1 MATFKKNTICKKD
14 LLRTPKNQNKTT
26 LSCLSHVKRLA
37 DPETGVIKRPVCPGL
52 YSDTC
57 FLGDNSGSMS
67 SMGRSPEDG
76 ARLFAEQYH
85 ALGVANSGQT
95 PTYLAFAVFSTT
107 CEEVY
112 ADDPAK
118 LTQKQIDLCAHS
130 MRPTNLT
137 RFYDSAIE
145 QLAAQAKR
153 IRASYATLS
162 PAVRRL
168 VPLDQYAAVVF
179 ATLTDGQD
187 NMSNL
192 CDGPALKRAFNR
204 HKVEFG
210 AKILFIAANMSAED
224 VGKNY
229 GIDEDAC
236 LQMGSDQLH
245 SQEAFKA
252 VTSACMREASCG
264 APQYRSATIP
274 NRQTFTGLER
284 MSSCSVGEAQLYG
297 APPQYSAPGTKDNSG
312 QPDLH
317 LSHFGGHGLTRAGG
331 LRRQNAMNSPFGV

>member
-1 MATFKKNTICKKD
+1 M
-14 LLRTPKNQNKTT
+14 
-26 LSCLSHVKRLA
+26 
-37 DPETGVIKRPVCPGL
+37 
-52 YSDTC
+52 
-57 FLGDNSGSMS
+57 
-67 SMGRSPEDG
+67 
-76 ARLFAEQYH
+76 
-85 ALGVANSGQT
+85 
-95 PTYLAFAVFSTT
+95 
-107 CEEVY
+107 
-112 ADDPAK
+112 
-118 LTQKQIDLCAHS
+118 
-130 MRPTNLT
+130 T

-162 PAVRRL
+162 LAVRRL

-224 VGKNY
+224 VGESY
-229 GIDEDAC
+229 GIDGDAC

-252 VTSACMREASCG
+252 VTSACLRQASCSV
-264 APQYRSATIP
+264 PQYFSVPLRP
-274 NRQTFTGLER
+274 TFTGLER
-284 MSSCSVGEAQLYG
+284 MTSCGTSEAQRYG
-297 APPQYSAPGTKDNSG
+297 AYRTHPVQGRQCTVPVKCTKGNFVQPKAPAL
-312 QPDLH
+312 P
-317 LSHFGGHGLTRAGG
+317 
-331 LRRQNAMNSPFGV
+331 

>member
-1 MATFKKNTICKKD
+1 MAT
-14 LLRTPKNQNKTT
+14 
-26 LSCLSHVKRLA
+26 
-37 DPETGVIKRPVCPGL
+37 
-52 YSDTC
+52 
-57 FLGDNSGSMS
+57 
-67 SMGRSPEDG
+67 MGRSPEDG

-95 PTYLAFAVFSTT
+95 PTYLAFNVFSNT
-107 CEEVY
+107 CVEVY
-112 ADDPAK
+112 SDDPAN
-118 LTQKQIDLCAHS
+118 LTQKQIDLCAYS
-130 MRPTNLT
+130 MRPTNMT

-162 PAVRRL
+162 LAVRRL
-168 VPLDQYAAVVF
+168 VPLDRYAAVVF

-192 CDGPALKRAFNR
+192 CDGAALKRAFDR
-204 HKVEFG
+204 HKAEFG

-224 VGKNY
+224 VGEIY

-252 VTSACMREASCG
+252 VTSACLRQASCG
-264 APQYRSATIP
+264 APQRRSGNMSYP
-274 NRQTFTGLER
+274 TFTGLER
-284 MSSCSVGEAQLYG
+284 MSSCATSEAQR
-297 APPQYSAPGTKDNSG
+297 YSAHPVQGRQYTALLQPQLSG
-312 QPDLH
+312 YMPPPLAR
-317 LSHFGGHGLTRAGG
+317 L
-331 LRRQNAMNSPFGV
+331 